1 MSTLPFII
9 LCIGIIFFGI
19 FVGIVLAI
27 FTRKQKENMPKSFCE
42 SNFIYGKFLD
52 QDEISIDEVI
62 KDFNLLDI

>member
-9 LCIGIIFFGI
+9 LCICIIFFGV

-27 FTRKQKENMPKSFCE
+27 FTRKQKENMSKSFCE
-42 SNFIYGKFLD
+42 SHFIYGKFLD

>member
-27 FTRKQKENMPKSFCE
+27 FTRKQKENMPKSFAKE
-42 SNFIYGKFLD
+42 LLWKILD

-62 KDFNLLDI
+62 KNLIF

>member
-9 LCIGIIFFGI
+9 LCIGIIFFGV

-27 FTRKQKENMPKSFCE
+27 FTRKQKKYAKIFCE
-42 SNFIYGKFLD
+42 NNFIHGKFLD
-52 QDEISIDEVI
+52 QDEISIDEVV